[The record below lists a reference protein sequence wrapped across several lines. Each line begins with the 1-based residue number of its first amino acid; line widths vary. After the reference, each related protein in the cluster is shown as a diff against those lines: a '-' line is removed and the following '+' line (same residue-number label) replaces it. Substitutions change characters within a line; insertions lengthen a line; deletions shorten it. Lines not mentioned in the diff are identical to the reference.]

1 MVVHFLEYDESN
13 DTEAK
18 NTSLQA
24 VNIPGSDVFD
34 YEDGRS
40 KSCSNAAESG
50 RYWWRRPH
58 LEFLDLSFSSS
69 IEIASMTLE
78 QRQLNNFWQLLFSI
92 III

>member
-50 RYWWRRPH
+50 RY
-58 LEFLDLSFSSS
+58 
-69 IEIASMTLE
+69 
-78 QRQLNNFWQLLFSI
+78 
-92 III
+92 